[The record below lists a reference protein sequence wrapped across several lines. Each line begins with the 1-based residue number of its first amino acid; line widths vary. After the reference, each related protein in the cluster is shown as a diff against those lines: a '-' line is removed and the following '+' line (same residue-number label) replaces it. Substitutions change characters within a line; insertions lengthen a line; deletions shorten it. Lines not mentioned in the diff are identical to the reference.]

1 MVKVINNNKPV
12 LPTGWL
18 IIKSIRNGGMR
29 RGTVDKIYLSPD
41 LRAFRSYV
49 SAQRFINANVI
60 INVPNA
66 PVAPV
71 PVVSVANI
79 VLVQDTPVVP
89 VVILVSD
96 SDSGDEEDAMNEII
110 SLLSSDEDDE
120 IGILLSSDEDEIEL

>member
-79 VLVQDTPVVP
+79 VLVQDTPVSP
-89 VVILVSD
+89 VVILGSD
-96 SDSGDEEDAMNEII
+96 SDPGDEEDAMNEII
-110 SLLSSDEDDE
+110 SLLSSDDDE

>member
-79 VLVQDTPVVP
+79 VLVQDTPVSP

-96 SDSGDEEDAMNEII
+96 SDPGDEEDAMNEII